1 MSQTWFKIRQD
12 IFKHGLGTKELVV
25 YMYLAY
31 LCHFKGYAVVRH
43 VMIAE
48 ATGLSPASV
57 KRAITRLKELQLI
70 TVTRRPRGANK
81 YTLRTDIVPAWM
93 NEAAATSQTHTQIIP
108 DEQKRQRVE
117 YLLKALEEWPEDHE

>member
-70 TVTRRPRGANK
+70 TVTRRPRRANK

-93 NEAAATSQTHTQIIP
+93 NEAAALSDTHTQIIS
-108 DEQKRQRVE
+108 DEQKRKRAE
-117 YLLKALEEWPEDHE
+117 YLLKALGEWPEDH

>member
-70 TVTRRPRGANK
+70 TVTRRPRRANK
-81 YTLRTDIVPAWM
+81 YTLRWDIVPAWM
-93 NEAAATSQTHTQIIP
+93 NEAAALSDTHTQIIS
-108 DEQKRQRVE
+108 DEQKRKRAE
-117 YLLKALEEWPEDHE
+117 YLLKALGEWPEDH